1 LNSGQIGLGKRYESF
16 GGFVF
21 GKKNRFGK
29 QHGSA
34 GTKGIA
40 STFPA
45 SARFGTIRFL
55 FLRAKRRVHFR
66 CLVRPTSGFD
76 PANLRSC
83 DGVQGSDPM
92 KLKVKIPPKQR
103 PIMFLMFG
111 LGLVFPWV
119 FVGLANFHADTR
131 YRSTSNKSR
140 FLSNTVFHGVAFIGG
155 LNDVQDTAGKSQ
167 SSRHIP
173 CAVHLLLSAL
183 SFKLPA
189 GAVRLATF
197 CESEKRVFLG
207 RLRLRKLPCPS
218 LLVQPHSTKSH
229 SAPAVE
235 RSSGIDTACQIVIL

>member
-1 LNSGQIGLGKRYESF
+1 MK
-16 GGFVF
+16 
-21 GKKNRFGK
+21 
-29 QHGSA
+29 
-34 GTKGIA
+34 TK
-40 STFPA
+40 
-45 SARFGTIRFL
+45 
-55 FLRAKRRVHFR
+55 VE
-66 CLVRPTSGFD
+66 
-76 PANLRSC
+76 
-83 DGVQGSDPM
+83 
-92 KLKVKIPPKQR
+92 IPPKLR

-111 LGLVFPWV
+111 LGLVFPWF
-119 FVGLANFHADTR
+119 FVGLANFRADTR

-197 CESEKRVFLG
+197 RESEKRVFFG
-207 RLRLRKLPCPS
+207 RLRLRQLPCPS

-229 SAPAVE
+229 SVPAVE
-235 RSSGIDTACQIVIL
+235 RSSGIDTACQIVILSRGRSLCSCSRNGAIGFGNAFPQVIAEVTYFAI